1 MTGPDP
7 DRDST
12 AGEQCYSSMASTA
25 PARRTPP
32 PTPRGDCECS
42 DNGDP
47 PSSQQE
53 QPHPHHHHQYHQH
66 DEADSTPRSEV
77 PSDAATAAAAAAD
90 DDDEPSY
97 FSPQPRRAYAYSSAI
112 TRSTPA
118 SSEPSPVSSASA
130 STASLNNV
138 ADAPLGEG
146 FGPSLHP
153 LNRPAYERDLSS
165 ISTASNA
172 TVRGNPVARLHH
184 FQSEPAVP
192 QHRDGPVY
200 PNQSY
205 AALQFQQ
212 YPTPYAPPIQRA
224 RSSHPAHFSASSVSA
239 IPPLV
244 LPISTTAI
252 SWTLPPAPLATPL
265 SAALVSSTPPN
276 ASRLARV
283 SLLTVSTPAPGFII
297 LTDKPPRRATLQ
309 T

>member
-12 AGEQCYSSMASTA
+12 AGEQRYSSMASTA
-25 PARRTPP
+25 PARRTSP
-32 PTPRGDCECS
+32 PTPRGDRECS
-42 DNGDP
+42 DNKDP

-53 QPHPHHHHQYHQH
+53 QPHPHHHHHRQH

-77 PSDAATAAAAAAD
+77 PSGAATAAAAAAHPGLLHPAD

-184 FQSEPAVP
+184 FQSESVVP

-239 IPPLV
+239 IPSFGASNIHYRDIMDSAPRHRWQ
-244 LPISTTAI
+244 LPYQQP
-252 SWTLPPAPLATPL
+252 W
-265 SAALVSSTPPN
+265 
-276 ASRLARV
+276 
-283 SLLTVSTPAPGFII
+283 SLRP
-297 LTDKPPRRATLQ
+297 LQ
-309 T
+309 THPVWLA